1 MKKKNRTWR
10 AAALL
15 LALTLV
21 TSCFVGG
28 TFAKYTTSAV
38 KEDTARVAKWGVT
51 ISADTDLFAEAYKNE
66 KVEVTDTT
74 ATVKLETNA
83 TAGTKLVAPGTEGT
97 GLGITNSNDSV
108 PEVSYTM
115 TIKLGD
121 DAKVP
126 TLKYTP
132 STTGA
137 TQQTYE
143 PVKFSVYNGTTM
155 IKENMNLAALE
166 ELFDGNK
173 AFYKY
178 DVSANKYYVDI
189 NGDGTIGANEGE
201 SEIAPEIIIKW
212 EWAFEAAAS
221 ATDAEK
227 TLTDM
232 LDTILGNKTAGVDS
246 QLPETIGTIAAD
258 SVITDVELN
267 WTATATQVD

>member
-28 TFAKYTTSAV
+28 TFAKYTTSA
-38 KEDTARVAKWGVT
+38 ESNNTARVAKWGVT
-51 ISADTDLFAEAYKNE
+51 ISADTDLFAEAYNGTGE
-66 KVEVTDTT
+66 NAST
-74 ATVKLETNA
+74 ATVKLET
-83 TAGTKLVAPGTEGT
+83 TDTTGTKLVAPGTEGT
-97 GLGITNSNDSV
+97 GLNIKNTAGA

-115 TIKLGD
+115 TIKLD
-121 DAKVP
+121 PDSAKVP

-132 STTGA
+132 TSGSETV
-137 TQQTYE
+137 YE
-143 PVKFSVYNGTTM
+143 PVKFSVYNGETL
-155 IKENMNLAALE
+155 IKGNMNLAALKD
-166 ELFDGNK
+166 LFDGNK

-178 DVSANKYYVDI
+178 DVSTNKYYVDS
-189 NGDGTIGANEGE
+189 NGDGTLDTNPSNA
-201 SEIAPEIIIKW
+201 APDIKIKW

-232 LDTILGNKTAGVDS
+232 LDTILGNKTAGVDF
-246 QLPETIGTIAAD
+246 QLPETIGTIVAD
-258 SVITDVELN
+258 SVNTNVELN